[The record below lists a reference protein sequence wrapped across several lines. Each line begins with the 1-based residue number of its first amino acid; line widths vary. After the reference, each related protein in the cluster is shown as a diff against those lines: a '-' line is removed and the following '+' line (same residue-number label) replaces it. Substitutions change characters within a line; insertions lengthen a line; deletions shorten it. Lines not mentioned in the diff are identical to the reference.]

1 VLHYVPYGKDS
12 QQSAHKGFSPVPYPM
27 VSDFVLRTLSLYII
41 FTMMST
47 TKFPRT
53 NHTYSVLGSL
63 KHSMDF
69 CYVIWNKALYYM
81 YSSFAE
87 LFVTL
92 FTGLPAWFTRI

>member
-1 VLHYVPYGKDS
+1 VLHYVPYGKES
-12 QQSAHKGFSPVPYPM
+12 QQSAHKRFSPEPYPM

-47 TKFPRT
+47 TKF
-53 NHTYSVLGSL
+53 HICSVFGSL

-92 FTGLPAWFTRI
+92 FAGLPAWFTRI